1 MKIIELRNY
10 PDERGNLVS
19 FWKNT
24 EYKINFVE
32 DRFSY
37 STKNVLRGL
46 HGDSTTWK
54 LIVPV
59 YGEMQVFF
67 VPYNFGITDTVETTE
82 IILNSKE
89 PKGILLPP
97 GYLNGHLC
105 LSEECVF
112 LYKWSNYYKGEDA
125 QVSVRYNDPQLNLDW
140 KIKEP
145 ILSKRDSTSPSFDQV
160 VIYE

>member
-1 MKIIELRNY
+1 MKIIDLRNY

-19 FWKNT
+19 FWKDT
-24 EYKINFVE
+24 EYEINFVE

-59 YGEMQVFF
+59 YGVMQVFL
-67 VPYNFGITDTVETTE
+67 VPYNFGITDTRETTE

-112 LYKWSNYYKGEDA
+112 LYKWSDYYKGQRN
-125 QVSVRYNDPQLNLDW
+125 QVSVRYDDSFLNLPW
-140 KIKEP
+140 KTDNP
-145 ILSKRDSTSPSFDQV
+145 ILSSRDKNSNNFEEIMVDG
-160 VIYE
+160 